1 MRRTKEC
8 LRLSFDSDMNQSQI
22 ARVLSIARSTVQ
34 DYLKRFEQS
43 QLSWESASQL
53 CDTEL
58 EERLFA
64 KKSLPSRCQ
73 VLDFKYVHKE
83 LKRPGVTLQLLW
95 EEYIASQPDGYRY
108 SQYCTHYRSWRKK
121 LKTWMRQTHIGGQK
135 VFADYSGKRPSFID
149 LHTGEVR
156 DAELFVMSWGASHYL
171 YAEAQPS
178 QELEHWIMG
187 HVRAFEYFECV
198 PKLVVPDNL
207 KSAVTKACRY
217 DPDVNRSYTELADH
231 YKFGPL
237 PTRPGKPKDKAKV
250 ENGVLIVQRWILARL
265 RNRIYH
271 SIAELNIAIRE
282 LLIDANNRPMQKL
295 KRSRRELFQE
305 LDKPNALPLPAV
317 KYTFSKWLTT
327 SSGFDYHI
335 QVEKH
340 FYSVPYQQYGKDLD
354 VRFNE
359 RIVEIFF
366 KRKRVALHYRN
377 FKQYGYTT
385 AEEHLPPKHRHHL
398 QWTPARLINWGC
410 KIGFHTGQLIKRV
423 LESKRYPEQGYRPAR
438 GIIHL
443 GNSFG
448 NDRLE
453 EAAKIALQHN
463 RIRVSEIRTI
473 LKKGIDQQPTEQDL
487 GTVQNRTNVR
497 GQDYFKKKAGAK

>member
-8 LRLSFDSDMNQSQI
+8 LRLSFDSGMNQSQI

-64 KKSLPSRCQ
+64 KKSLPSRCK
-73 VLDFKYVHKE
+73 VLDFKYIHKE

-198 PKLVVPDNL
+198 PKLVVPDN
-207 KSAVTKACRY
+207 
-217 DPDVNRSYTELADH
+217 
-231 YKFGPL
+231 
-237 PTRPGKPKDKAKV
+237 
-250 ENGVLIVQRWILARL
+250 
-265 RNRIYH
+265 
-271 SIAELNIAIRE
+271 
-282 LLIDANNRPMQKL
+282 
-295 KRSRRELFQE
+295 
-305 LDKPNALPLPAV
+305 
-317 KYTFSKWLTT
+317 
-327 SSGFDYHI
+327 
-335 QVEKH
+335 
-340 FYSVPYQQYGKDLD
+340 
-354 VRFNE
+354 
-359 RIVEIFF
+359 
-366 KRKRVALHYRN
+366 
-377 FKQYGYTT
+377 
-385 AEEHLPPKHRHHL
+385 
-398 QWTPARLINWGC
+398 
-410 KIGFHTGQLIKRV
+410 
-423 LESKRYPEQGYRPAR
+423 
-438 GIIHL
+438 
-443 GNSFG
+443 
-448 NDRLE
+448 
-453 EAAKIALQHN
+453 
-463 RIRVSEIRTI
+463 
-473 LKKGIDQQPTEQDL
+473 
-487 GTVQNRTNVR
+487 
-497 GQDYFKKKAGAK
+497 